1 MKHSTVI
8 TILLIGLFLAAQ
20 IVGLF
25 VLKSYIDVP
34 KTAETGNLTWE
45 ELPNIAGISFER
57 PQIRESISFVYIIA
71 AVIIGTLLVLL
82 LIRFKTMMLWKL
94 WYLLA
99 VGITLTLS
107 FGAFMSS
114 TAASIVAFFVAI
126 TKTFR
131 NNIIIHNLSELF
143 IYAGLAVIFVP
154 VLNVKAMLILLLLI
168 SLYDMYA
175 VWKSGHM
182 IKMAKAQ
189 AKSGIF
195 AGLLLPYRM
204 PKLARG
210 MTRASKTKMKRVK
223 IRTAVLGGGDIGF
236 PLLFAGVILK
246 TYGFWQAMLVTP
258 FTALALL
265 LLLLLGKKEK
275 FYPAMPFIS
284 LGCLAGYLAVLAL
297 GLIV

>member
-1 MKHSTVI
+1 M
-8 TILLIGLFLAAQ
+8 LLIGLFLAAQ

-25 VLKSYIDVP
+25 VLKAYIDVP

-57 PQIRESISFVYIIA
+57 PQIRESVSFAYIIA

-82 LIRFKTMMLWKL
+82 LMRFKTMMLWKI

-99 VGITLTLS
+99 VGISLTLS

-114 TAASIVAFFVAI
+114 TAASIVGFFVAI
-126 TKTFR
+126 AKTFR
-131 NNIIIHNLSELF
+131 NNIILHNLSELF

-154 VLNVKAMLILLLLI
+154 VLNVTAMFILLLLI

-175 VWKSGHM
+175 VWQSGHM

-204 PKLARG
+204 PKLTGGAQKG
-210 MTRASKTKMKRVK
+210 KLKKIK

-246 TYGFWQAMLVTP
+246 TYGFWQAMLVVP

-265 LLLLLGKKEK
+265 LLLLLGRKEK

-297 GLIV
+297 GAIV